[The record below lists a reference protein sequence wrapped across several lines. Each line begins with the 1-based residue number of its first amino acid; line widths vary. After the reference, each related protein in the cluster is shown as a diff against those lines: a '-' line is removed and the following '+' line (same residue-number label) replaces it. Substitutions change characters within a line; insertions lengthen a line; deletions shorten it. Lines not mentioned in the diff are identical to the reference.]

1 MSLKRKMIPIG
12 VENFEKL
19 RRNDM
24 YYVDKTEMIS
34 DLIMNHGDAN
44 LFTRPRRFGKTLTMD
59 MLKTFFEIGQDASLF
74 DGLTIS
80 SHSDICEKYQN
91 KYPVVFI
98 SLKGA
103 TGSTYEKA
111 NSMIKQLV
119 AEEYQRHSYLADSDI
134 LDSIEKDQF
143 NRIRSISLNEGDLE
157 NSLRTLTRL
166 LCKHHN
172 QKVILLID
180 EYDVPLDKSFLNGY
194 YDDMVSFIR
203 IFVGEALKT
212 NDNTEFAS
220 VTGCLRISKESIFT
234 GVNNFKVFSINDTR
248 FSDYFGF
255 TNDEVREML
264 SYYGIIDKYETTK
277 AWYDG
282 YLFGKTEIYCPWD
295 VLNHCD
301 TVVNTDDIEPQA
313 YWINSSGN
321 DIIRKFIEMANSTT
335 KSELELL
342 IAGNTV
348 VKTIKQELTYADLYS
363 SIENMWS
370 ILYMTGYLTK
380 RSIPERKQFELAIPN
395 LEIRE
400 IFEEQ
405 IYEWFK
411 DFSRKDSSTLNAFC
425 QTFADG
431 NAEEAQK
438 QFTAFLRK
446 TISIRD
452 TYVKAA
458 KKENFYHGFVAGLVS
473 GFNGYVVVSN
483 RESGNGRFDLVV
495 KQRSKWHYAAILEFK
510 IVDKFNQML
519 KACDEAL
526 QQIEDKDYEASL
538 RDEQY
543 ENIAKLGI
551 CFCQK
556 RCRVKSGGID
566 RFEY

>member
-1 MSLKRKMIPIG
+1 MSLKRKMLPIG

-203 IFVGEALKT
+203 IFLGEALKT
-212 NDNTEFAS
+212 NNNTEFAV
-220 VTGCLRISKESIFT
+220 VTGCLRISKESTFT

-255 TNDEVREML
+255 TNDEVKEML

-458 KKENFYHGFVAGLVS
+458 KKENFYHGILLGLLSYRDDWIVK
-473 GFNGYVVVSN
+473 SN
-483 RESGNGRFDLVV
+483 VESGDGYSDIVIKIPDDEIGMIIEV
-495 KQRSKWHYAAILEFK
+495 KYGEDADMEKGCADALAQIERMNYSEILEDDEVQTIYKYGIACYKKRCK
-510 IVDKFNQML
+510 IV
-519 KACDEAL
+519 KA
-526 QQIEDKDYEASL
+526 
-538 RDEQY
+538 
-543 ENIAKLGI
+543 
-551 CFCQK
+551 
-556 RCRVKSGGID
+556 
-566 RFEY
+566 

>member
-1 MSLKRKMIPIG
+1 MSLKRKMLPIG

-203 IFVGEALKT
+203 IFLGEALKT
-212 NDNTEFAS
+212 NDNTEFAI

-255 TNDEVREML
+255 TNEEVREML

-458 KKENFYHGFVAGLVS
+458 KKENFYHGILLGLLSYRDDWIVK
-473 GFNGYVVVSN
+473 SN
-483 RESGNGRFDLVV
+483 VESGDGYSDIVIKIPDDEIGMIIEV
-495 KQRSKWHYAAILEFK
+495 KYGEDADMEKGCADALAQIERMNYSEILEDDEVQTIYKYGIACYKKRCK
-510 IVDKFNQML
+510 IV
-519 KACDEAL
+519 KA
-526 QQIEDKDYEASL
+526 
-538 RDEQY
+538 
-543 ENIAKLGI
+543 
-551 CFCQK
+551 
-556 RCRVKSGGID
+556 
-566 RFEY
+566 

>member
-1 MSLKRKMIPIG
+1 MSLKRKMLPIG

-203 IFVGEALKT
+203 IFLGEALKT
-212 NDNTEFAS
+212 NDNTEFAV

-255 TNDEVREML
+255 TNDEVKEML

-348 VKTIKQELTYADLYS
+348 IKTIKQELTYADLYS

-458 KKENFYHGFVAGLVS
+458 KKENFDHGILLGLLSYRDDWIVK
-473 GFNGYVVVSN
+473 SN
-483 RESGNGRFDLVV
+483 VESGDGYSDIVIKIPDDEIGMIIEV
-495 KQRSKWHYAAILEFK
+495 KYGEDADMEKGCADALAQIERMNYSEILEDDEVQTIYKYGIACYKKRCK
-510 IVDKFNQML
+510 IV
-519 KACDEAL
+519 KA
-526 QQIEDKDYEASL
+526 
-538 RDEQY
+538 
-543 ENIAKLGI
+543 
-551 CFCQK
+551 
-556 RCRVKSGGID
+556 
-566 RFEY
+566 

>member
-1 MSLKRKMIPIG
+1 MSLKRKMLPIG

-203 IFVGEALKT
+203 IFLGEALKT
-212 NDNTEFAS
+212 NDNTEFAI

-446 TISIRD
+446 
-452 TYVKAA
+452 
-458 KKENFYHGFVAGLVS
+458 
-473 GFNGYVVVSN
+473 SN
-483 RESGNGRFDLVV
+483 
-495 KQRSKWHYAAILEFK
+495 QHP
-510 IVDKFNQML
+510 
-519 KACDEAL
+519 
-526 QQIEDKDYEASL
+526 
-538 RDEQY
+538 
-543 ENIAKLGI
+543 
-551 CFCQK
+551 
-556 RCRVKSGGID
+556 
-566 RFEY
+566 

>member
-1 MSLKRKMIPIG
+1 MSLKRKMLPIG

-111 NSMIKQLV
+111 DSMIKQLV
-119 AEEYQRHSYLADSDI
+119 AEEYQRHSYLADSGI

-203 IFVGEALKT
+203 IFLGEALKT
-212 NDNTEFAS
+212 NDNTEFAVVS
-220 VTGCLRISKESIFT
+220 GCLRISKESIFT

-255 TNDEVREML
+255 TNDEVKEML
-264 SYYGIIDKYETTK
+264 SYYGIIDKFETTK

-301 TVVNTDDIEPQA
+301 TVVNTDDTEPQA

-363 SIENMWS
+363 SIENIWS

-380 RSIPERKQFELAIPN
+380 HSNPERKQFELAIPN

-431 NAEEAQK
+431 NTEEAQK

-458 KKENFYHGFVAGLVS
+458 KKENFYHGILLGLLSYRDDWIVK
-473 GFNGYVVVSN
+473 SN
-483 RESGNGRFDLVV
+483 VESGDGYSDIVIKIPDDEIGMIIEV
-495 KQRSKWHYAAILEFK
+495 KYGEDADMEKGCADALAQIERMNYSEILEDDEVQTIYKYGIACYKKRCK
-510 IVDKFNQML
+510 IV
-519 KACDEAL
+519 KA
-526 QQIEDKDYEASL
+526 
-538 RDEQY
+538 
-543 ENIAKLGI
+543 
-551 CFCQK
+551 
-556 RCRVKSGGID
+556 
-566 RFEY
+566 

>member
-1 MSLKRKMIPIG
+1 MSLKRKMLPIG

-203 IFVGEALKT
+203 IFLGEALKT
-212 NDNTEFAS
+212 NDNTEFAI

-438 QFTAFLRK
+438 QSTAFLRK

-458 KKENFYHGFVAGLVS
+458 KKENFYHGILLGLLSYRDDWIVK
-473 GFNGYVVVSN
+473 SN
-483 RESGNGRFDLVV
+483 VESGDGYSDIVIKIPDDEIGMIIEV
-495 KQRSKWHYAAILEFK
+495 KYGEDADMEKGCADALAQIERMNYSEILEDDEVQTIYKYGIACYKKRCK
-510 IVDKFNQML
+510 IV
-519 KACDEAL
+519 KA
-526 QQIEDKDYEASL
+526 
-538 RDEQY
+538 
-543 ENIAKLGI
+543 
-551 CFCQK
+551 
-556 RCRVKSGGID
+556 
-566 RFEY
+566 

>member
-1 MSLKRKMIPIG
+1 MRLKRKILPIG

-203 IFVGEALKT
+203 IFLGEALKT
-212 NDNTEFAS
+212 NDNTEFAI

-458 KKENFYHGFVAGLVS
+458 KKENFYHGILLGLLSYRDDWIVK
-473 GFNGYVVVSN
+473 SN
-483 RESGNGRFDLVV
+483 VESGDGYSDIVIKIPDDEIGMIIEV
-495 KQRSKWHYAAILEFK
+495 KYGEDADMEKGCADALAQIERMNYSEILEDDEVQTIYKYGIACYKKRCK
-510 IVDKFNQML
+510 IV
-519 KACDEAL
+519 KA
-526 QQIEDKDYEASL
+526 
-538 RDEQY
+538 
-543 ENIAKLGI
+543 
-551 CFCQK
+551 
-556 RCRVKSGGID
+556 
-566 RFEY
+566 

>member
-1 MSLKRKMIPIG
+1 MSLKRKMLPIG

-19 RRNDM
+19 RRNNM

-203 IFVGEALKT
+203 IFLGEALKT
-212 NDNTEFAS
+212 NDNTEFAV

-255 TNDEVREML
+255 TNDEVKEML

-431 NAEEAQK
+431 NEEEAQK

-458 KKENFYHGFVAGLVS
+458 KKENFYHGILLGLLSYRDDWIVK
-473 GFNGYVVVSN
+473 SN
-483 RESGNGRFDLVV
+483 VESGDGYSDIVIKIPDDEIGMIIEV
-495 KQRSKWHYAAILEFK
+495 KYGEDSDMEKGCADALAQIERMNYSEILEDDEVQTIYKYGIACYKKRCK
-510 IVDKFNQML
+510 IV
-519 KACDEAL
+519 KA
-526 QQIEDKDYEASL
+526 
-538 RDEQY
+538 
-543 ENIAKLGI
+543 
-551 CFCQK
+551 
-556 RCRVKSGGID
+556 
-566 RFEY
+566 

>member
-1 MSLKRKMIPIG
+1 MSLKRKMLPIG

-203 IFVGEALKT
+203 IFLGEALKT
-212 NDNTEFAS
+212 NDNTEFAV

-255 TNDEVREML
+255 TNDEVKEML

-458 KKENFYHGFVAGLVS
+458 KKENFYHGILLGLLSYRDDWIVK
-473 GFNGYVVVSN
+473 SN
-483 RESGNGRFDLVV
+483 VESGDGYSDIVIKIPDDEIGMIIEV
-495 KQRSKWHYAAILEFK
+495 KYGEDADMEKGCADALAQIERMNYSEILEDDEVQTIYKYGIACYKKRCK
-510 IVDKFNQML
+510 IV
-519 KACDEAL
+519 KA
-526 QQIEDKDYEASL
+526 
-538 RDEQY
+538 
-543 ENIAKLGI
+543 
-551 CFCQK
+551 
-556 RCRVKSGGID
+556 
-566 RFEY
+566 

>member
-1 MSLKRKMIPIG
+1 MSLKRKMLPIG

-203 IFVGEALKT
+203 IFLGEALKT
-212 NDNTEFAS
+212 NDNTEFAI

-248 FSDYFGF
+248 FSNYFGF

-458 KKENFYHGFVAGLVS
+458 KKENFYHGILLGLLSYRDDWIVK
-473 GFNGYVVVSN
+473 SN
-483 RESGNGRFDLVV
+483 VESGDGYSDIVIKIPDDEIGMIIEV
-495 KQRSKWHYAAILEFK
+495 KYGEDADMEKGCADALAQIERMNYSEILEDDEVQTIYKYGIACYKKRCK
-510 IVDKFNQML
+510 IV
-519 KACDEAL
+519 KA
-526 QQIEDKDYEASL
+526 
-538 RDEQY
+538 
-543 ENIAKLGI
+543 
-551 CFCQK
+551 
-556 RCRVKSGGID
+556 
-566 RFEY
+566 

>member
-1 MSLKRKMIPIG
+1 MSLKRKMLPIG

-203 IFVGEALKT
+203 IFLGEALKT
-212 NDNTEFAS
+212 NDNTEFAV
-220 VTGCLRISKESIFT
+220 VTGCLRISKKSIFT

-255 TNDEVREML
+255 TNDEVKEML
-264 SYYGIIDKYETTK
+264 SYYGIIDKYEMTK

-458 KKENFYHGFVAGLVS
+458 KKENFYHGILLGLLSYRDDWIVK
-473 GFNGYVVVSN
+473 SN
-483 RESGNGRFDLVV
+483 VESGDGYSDIVIKIPDDEIGMIIEV
-495 KQRSKWHYAAILEFK
+495 KYGEDADMEKGCADALAQIERMNYSEILEDDEVQTIYKYGIACYKKRCK
-510 IVDKFNQML
+510 IV
-519 KACDEAL
+519 KA
-526 QQIEDKDYEASL
+526 
-538 RDEQY
+538 
-543 ENIAKLGI
+543 
-551 CFCQK
+551 
-556 RCRVKSGGID
+556 
-566 RFEY
+566 

>member
-1 MSLKRKMIPIG
+1 MSLKRKMLPIG

-203 IFVGEALKT
+203 IFLGEALKT
-212 NDNTEFAS
+212 NDNTEFAI
-220 VTGCLRISKESIFT
+220 VTECLRISKESIFT

-458 KKENFYHGFVAGLVS
+458 KKENFYHGILLGLLSYRDDWIVK
-473 GFNGYVVVSN
+473 SN
-483 RESGNGRFDLVV
+483 VESGDGYSDIVIKIPDDEIGMIIEV
-495 KQRSKWHYAAILEFK
+495 KYGEDADMEKGCADALAQIERMNYSEILEDDEVQTIYKYGIACYKKRCK
-510 IVDKFNQML
+510 IV
-519 KACDEAL
+519 KA
-526 QQIEDKDYEASL
+526 
-538 RDEQY
+538 
-543 ENIAKLGI
+543 
-551 CFCQK
+551 
-556 RCRVKSGGID
+556 
-566 RFEY
+566 

>member
-1 MSLKRKMIPIG
+1 MSLKRKMLPIG

-24 YYVDKTEMIS
+24 YYVDKTEMVS

-203 IFVGEALKT
+203 IFLGEALKT
-212 NDNTEFAS
+212 NDNTEFAI

-255 TNDEVREML
+255 TNDEVKEML

-458 KKENFYHGFVAGLVS
+458 KKENFYHGILLGLLSYRDDWIVK
-473 GFNGYVVVSN
+473 SN
-483 RESGNGRFDLVV
+483 VESGDGYSDIVIKIPDDEIGMIIEV
-495 KQRSKWHYAAILEFK
+495 KYGEDADMEKGCADALAQIERMNYSEILEDDEVQTIYKYGIACYKKRCK
-510 IVDKFNQML
+510 IV
-519 KACDEAL
+519 KA
-526 QQIEDKDYEASL
+526 
-538 RDEQY
+538 
-543 ENIAKLGI
+543 
-551 CFCQK
+551 
-556 RCRVKSGGID
+556 
-566 RFEY
+566 

>member
-1 MSLKRKMIPIG
+1 MSLKRKMLPIG

-203 IFVGEALKT
+203 IFLGEALKT
-212 NDNTEFAS
+212 NNNTEFAV

-255 TNDEVREML
+255 TNDEVKEML

-425 QTFADG
+425 QTFADV

-458 KKENFYHGFVAGLVS
+458 KKENFYHGILLGLLSYRDDWIVK
-473 GFNGYVVVSN
+473 SN
-483 RESGNGRFDLVV
+483 VESGDGYSDIVIKIPDDEIGMIIEV
-495 KQRSKWHYAAILEFK
+495 KYGEDADMEKGCADALAQIERMNYSEILEDDEVQTIYKYGIACYKKRCK
-510 IVDKFNQML
+510 IV
-519 KACDEAL
+519 KA
-526 QQIEDKDYEASL
+526 
-538 RDEQY
+538 
-543 ENIAKLGI
+543 
-551 CFCQK
+551 
-556 RCRVKSGGID
+556 
-566 RFEY
+566 

>member
-1 MSLKRKMIPIG
+1 MSLKRKMLPIG

-203 IFVGEALKT
+203 IFLGEALKT
-212 NDNTEFAS
+212 NDNTEFAI

-255 TNDEVREML
+255 MNDEVKEML

-348 VKTIKQELTYADLYS
+348 IKTIKQELTYADLYS

-458 KKENFYHGFVAGLVS
+458 KKENFYHGILLGLLSYRDDWIVK
-473 GFNGYVVVSN
+473 SN
-483 RESGNGRFDLVV
+483 VESGNGYSDIVIKIPDDEIGMIIEV
-495 KQRSKWHYAAILEFK
+495 KYGEDADMEKGCADALAQIERMNYSEILEDDEVQTIYKYGIACYKKRCK
-510 IVDKFNQML
+510 IV
-519 KACDEAL
+519 KA
-526 QQIEDKDYEASL
+526 
-538 RDEQY
+538 
-543 ENIAKLGI
+543 
-551 CFCQK
+551 
-556 RCRVKSGGID
+556 
-566 RFEY
+566 

>member
-1 MSLKRKMIPIG
+1 MSLKRKMLPIG

-203 IFVGEALKT
+203 IFLGEALKT
-212 NDNTEFAS
+212 NDNTEFAV

-255 TNDEVREML
+255 TNDEVKEML

-431 NAEEAQK
+431 NEEEAQK

-458 KKENFYHGFVAGLVS
+458 KKENFYHGILLGLLSYRDDWIVK
-473 GFNGYVVVSN
+473 SN
-483 RESGNGRFDLVV
+483 VESGDGYSDIVIKIPDDEIGMIIEV
-495 KQRSKWHYAAILEFK
+495 KYGEDSDMEKGCADALAQIERMNYSEILEDDEVQTIYKYGIACYKKRCK
-510 IVDKFNQML
+510 IV
-519 KACDEAL
+519 KA
-526 QQIEDKDYEASL
+526 
-538 RDEQY
+538 
-543 ENIAKLGI
+543 
-551 CFCQK
+551 
-556 RCRVKSGGID
+556 
-566 RFEY
+566 